1 MTLPSRPYRPSEPVI
16 GDYAP
21 DALTLGRFVDQQAGV
36 AEKIL
41 YSGDQHVLV
50 FGPNGKGKGTRILMP
65 NLLQMSGA
73 SLVVVDPKG
82 ELAAVTAPYRRT
94 LGRVVVINPFG
105 VLTDWPGYEDLESCG
120 FNPLGRLDADS
131 PALNVEAALFADAVV
146 TMESKDPHWSN
157 SAKALLSALVMQ
169 VVIEAREQGIE
180 PTMARVREL
189 LCEPSQEPNEGNG
202 YQGIGLP
209 RTARQMRKSK
219 HAGLRNKA
227 AQFTDWNREVQS
239 IASTA
244 KVQTESFDDPQIAFD
259 MEKNGFDFRELRREP
274 ITVYLILPADMM
286 ERHAKWL
293 RLVLTSAIQS
303 VMRARRPH
311 EPRIVFMLDEFYALG
326 HLEIIS
332 TVWALTRGYG
342 IKMMPVLQDLNQ
354 LKKLYPDVWETFAGM
369 AGAVL
374 SFAPNDLT
382 TAEWLSRRAGDTTR
396 RSTSASTST
405 SRTDSGGSGHST
417 GGQFGTSSTNTGW
430 SVTTNSTLNT
440 SEVKASLLTPH
451 RLMGLR
457 PGFLLLTAD
466 GYSHVVPTYAPA
478 YYEILTC
485 WQRARNNPY
494 YAG

>member
-1 MTLPSRPYRPSEPVI
+1 MTNPSRRYRKPEPVI

-21 DALTLGRFVDQQAGV
+21 DALTLGRFVDHREGI

-65 NLLQMSGA
+65 NLLQMSG
-73 SLVVVDPKG
+73 SSVVVVDPKG

-94 LGRVVVINPFG
+94 LGRVVIINPFG
-105 VLTDWPGYEDLESCG
+105 VLTDWPGYEDMESCG
-120 FNPLGRLDADS
+120 FNPLARLDADS

-146 TMESKDPHWSN
+146 TMESRDPHWSN
-157 SAKALLSALVMQ
+157 SAKALISALVMQ
-169 VVIEAREQGIE
+169 VVIESQEKGVA

-209 RTARQMRKSK
+209 KTAREMRTSK

-244 KVQTESFDDPQIAFD
+244 KVQTESFDDPQIAAD

-303 VMRARRPH
+303 IMRARRPG
-311 EPRIVFMLDEFYALG
+311 EPRIMFMLDEFYGLG

-354 LKKLYPDVWETFAGM
+354 LKKLYPDIWETFAGM
-369 AGAVL
+369 AGVVA

-382 TAEWLSRRAGDTTR
+382 TADWLSRRAGETTR
-396 RSTSASTST
+396 TSTSASRSK
-405 SRTDSGGSGHST
+405 SRSKSGGSGFST
-417 GGQFGTSSTNTGW
+417 GGPHGSSSSNSGW
-430 SVTTNSTLNT
+430 SVTTNSTFNT

-457 PGFLLLTAD
+457 PGFLLLSAD
-466 GYSHVVPTYAPA
+466 GYSEVVPTYAPA

-485 WQRARNNPY
+485 RERARDNPY